1 MLMDINKIQEFLPH
15 RFPFLLVDRVIGI
28 EGEKIH
34 AIKNVSMNEWFFQG
48 HFPGAPVMPGV
59 LVVEALAQAGGI
71 LAITKLGDDA
81 KGKVMFFMGID
92 AVKFRKPVVPGD
104 QLTLKVEMIKLKGRI
119 AKMKGEAFVGDELR
133 TECEML
139 AMIVDK

>member
-1 MLMDINKIQEFLPH
+1 MLMDVMKIQEFLPH
-15 RFPFLLVDRVIGI
+15 RYPFLMVDRVESI
-28 EGEKIH
+28 EGETIT
-34 AIKNVSMNEWFFQG
+34 AMKNVSMNEGFFQG

-59 LVVEALAQAGGI
+59 LVVEALAQAGGV
-71 LAITKLGDDA
+71 LAITKLGDEA

-104 QLTLKVEMIKLKGRI
+104 RLTLKVTLIKLKGRI
-119 AKMKGEAFVGDELR
+119 AKMKGEALVEGELR

-139 AMIVDK
+139 AMITDK